1 MITDYF
7 LKFASKE
14 EALQVFSTIPEH
26 TYTPYNPETNQP
38 LDTLEVSSQTETFA
52 IDEVGVLY
60 EDDGVYSDPDPETGE
75 ITVITPPTQIIGY
88 HYNYRTVYGNKPEIP
103 LPVELEPYLVTPEN
117 PQRTFF

>member
-7 LKFASKE
+7 LKFSSKE

-60 EDDGVYSDPDPETGE
+60 NNDGVYSEDNLE
-75 ITVITPPTQIIGY
+75 VITPPTQIIGY

-103 LPVELEPYLVTPEN
+103 LPVELEPYLVVPQN
-117 PQRTFF
+117 PQRTFL

>member
-26 TYTPYNPETNQP
+26 THTSYNPETNEP
-38 LDTLEVSSQTETFA
+38 LDSLEITTQTETFA
-52 IDEVGVLY
+52 IDEVGILFNG
-60 EDDGVYSDPDPETGE
+60 DGVYSEVGE
-75 ITVITPPTQIIGY
+75 VITPPTQIEGY

-103 LPVELEPYLVTPEN
+103 LPNELEDYVVTPQN